1 MASSSGGR
9 PTPPLLDVV
18 KVLRFRREI
27 HRRTSDMYRNVGFTQ
42 GNTFMQMDAHGM
54 MMYDGKTYGSNGLNH
69 PFLESL
75 CGWLI
80 VGRERER
87 VRVTVT
93 IKQGRSTTFFL
104 GGYNWNQLTH
114 GHIDFVLQH
123 KQSAVY
129 CVLFLNVIT
138 SSCCIIPP
146 TSTFNYIVTIPLHPQ
161 SWGLLPITN
170 KPIKNTPSTLVWL
183 MALTILSVSPQQLR
197 QRCPWCHPECW
208 L

>member
-1 MASSSGGR
+1 MWWKFCDSDAKSIEELQTCIEMWG
-9 PTPPLLDVV
+9 L
-18 KVLRFRREI
+18 RREM
-27 HRRTSDMYRNVGFTQ
+27 HSCKWMHMVWWC
-42 GNTFMQMDAHGM
+42 M
-54 MMYDGKTYGSNGLNH
+54 MVKLMVAMVWTTHFWKACADGLLLG
-69 PFLESL
+69 
-75 CGWLI
+75 
-80 VGRERER
+80 ERER

-93 IKQGRSTTFFL
+93 IKQGRSTTFFW

-146 TSTFNYIVTIPLHPQ
+146 TFTFNYIVTIPLHPQ